1 MVIVEYTKN
10 GEIVS
15 DWDIDKFADTVVDAI
30 NTNGSNKMY
39 LRYANE
45 SMINAIYLRVLRGEI
60 NRNIIKFKF
69 NDQMITVDPITGLLD
84 PYDPYFLNVSSN
96 QKREIYQY
104 INFTNPNGPP
114 KE

>member
-1 MVIVEYTKN
+1 MVIVEYTKT

-15 DWDIDKFADTVVDAI
+15 DWDIDELADSVVDAI
-30 NTNGSNKMY
+30 NGGTNKAH

-45 SMINAIYLRVLRGEI
+45 HMINAIYLRVLRGEI
-60 NRNIIKFKF
+60 NRNIIQFKF
-69 NDQMITVDPITGLLD
+69 NDQIITVDPITGLLS

-96 QKREIYQY
+96 HKREIYQY